1 MGWPS
6 PREACPEVR
15 VCCAGMRDFAEL
27 THLDTEV
34 LRSLLEAGEPP
45 ERVRAAWALALRL
58 GTTIR
63 SDLVQGSLTEPDPG
77 VRRHLVVVLAGYQE
91 RAVLATLARQDDDEA
106 VRAVAC
112 QYLAMISRPED
123 AESWRLLH
131 ERLEEEAS
139 DEVRRAAIAYLPPHT
154 PAFLRSAV
162 AARVG
167 DESLDVRRAVADRL
181 LEWAGLSGEGL
192 PEVLVSRLH
201 LEPELELRREWVRR
215 ACALGGEGQFLE
227 ALVDA
232 PEGTLRF
239 VLEVYVE
246 QRVRLPWESL
256 RPFTQLGRP
265 ELDSLV
271 MDLLVSGPQEE
282 ADVWLLELALESWR
296 QSSEKHDG
304 ENPWW
309 DAPDALA
316 CLEARLEAGHLKE
329 PGEWVKALARK
340 LWEAMAEGRRKAFAR
355 HLPWCTEP
363 EHGECFAEE
372 WRLDRTME
380 RLLELASRGDPRPGE

>member
-1 MGWPS
+1 
-6 PREACPEVR
+6 V
-15 VCCAGMRDFAEL
+15 
-27 THLDTEV
+27 
-34 LRSLLEAGEPP
+34 
-45 ERVRAAWALALRL
+45 
-58 GTTIR
+58 
-63 SDLVQGSLTEPDPG
+63 
-77 VRRHLVVVLAGYQE
+77 
-91 RAVLATLARQDDDEA
+91 
-106 VRAVAC
+106 
-112 QYLAMISRPED
+112 
-123 AESWRLLH
+123 LH
-131 ERLEEEAS
+131 ERLEEDAS
-139 DEVRRAAIAYLPPHT
+139 TEVRRAAIAHLPPHT

-167 DESLDVRRAVADRL
+167 DESVEVRRAVADKL

-201 LEPELELRREWVRR
+201 LEPDLELRREWVRR
-215 ACALGGEGQFLE
+215 ACSLGEARTLLE
-227 ALVDA
+227 ALLDA
-232 PEGTLRF
+232 SEETLRF
-239 VLEVYVE
+239 VLEVYVA

-256 RPFTQLGRP
+256 RPFTRSGRP

-296 QSSEKHDG
+296 QSAEKHDG

-309 DAPDALA
+309 DPPDALA

-340 LWEAMAEGRRKAFAR
+340 LWEAMVEGRRKAFAR

-363 EHGECFAEE
+363 EHVECFEEE

-380 RLLELASRGDPRPGE
+380 ALSGLASRGDPRPAE

>member
-1 MGWPS
+1 
-6 PREACPEVR
+6 
-15 VCCAGMRDFAEL
+15 MRDFAEL
-27 THLDTEV
+27 AHLDTEV

-63 SDLVQGSLTEPDPG
+63 PDLVQGSLTEPDPG

-123 AESWRLLH
+123 TESWRLLH
-131 ERLEEEAS
+131 ERLEEDAS
-139 DEVRRAAIAYLPPHT
+139 AEVRRAAIAYLPPHT

-162 AARVG
+162 AARAG

-215 ACALGGEGQFLE
+215 ACALGGEGALLE

-239 VLEVYVE
+239 VLEFYAA
-246 QRVRLPWESL
+246 QGVRLPWESL

-265 ELDSLV
+265 GLDSLL
-271 MDLLVSGPQEE
+271 MDLLEPGTQDE
-282 ADVWLLELALESWR
+282 ADAWLLEVALRSWR
-296 QSSEKHDG
+296 DSTEDDDRES
-304 ENPWW
+304 
-309 DAPDALA
+309 ARTARDALK
-316 CLEARLEAGHLKE
+316 CLEARLEAGHLRE
-329 PGEWVKALARK
+329 PDAWVCTLARK
-340 LWEAMAEGRRKAFAR
+340 LWEAMNEARRKALAW
-355 HLPWCTEP
+355 HLTQCEEP
-363 EHGECFAEE
+363 EHGECFEE
-372 WRLDRTME
+372 DWWFDRTME
-380 RLLELASRGDPRPGE
+380 RLSALASRGEPPARE

>member
-1 MGWPS
+1 
-6 PREACPEVR
+6 
-15 VCCAGMRDFAEL
+15 MRDFAEL
-27 THLDTEV
+27 AHLDTEE
-34 LRSLLEAGEPP
+34 LRSLLEAGEAP

-58 GTTIR
+58 GGTIR
-63 SDLVQGSLTEPDPG
+63 PDLVQGSLTEPDPG

-91 RAVLATLARQDDDEA
+91 RAVLATLARQDFDEA

-112 QYLAMISRPED
+112 QYLGMIGRPED
-123 AESWRLLH
+123 AESWRVLH
-131 ERLEEEAS
+131 ERLEEDAS
-139 DEVRRAAIAYLPPHT
+139 TEVRRAAIAHLPPHT

-167 DESLDVRRAVADRL
+167 DERVEVRRAVADKL
-181 LEWAGLSGEGL
+181 LAWAGLSGEGL

-201 LEPELELRREWVRR
+201 LEPDLELRREWVRR
-215 ACALGGEGQFLE
+215 ACSLGEARTLLE
-227 ALVDA
+227 ALLDA
-232 PEGTLRF
+232 SEETLRF
-239 VLEVYVE
+239 VLEVYVA

-256 RPFTQLGRP
+256 RPFTRSGRP

-296 QSSEKHDG
+296 QSAEKHDG

-309 DAPDALA
+309 DPPDALA
-316 CLEARLEAGHLKE
+316 CLEARLEAGHLEE

-340 LWEAMAEGRRKAFAR
+340 LWEAMVEGRRKALAR

-363 EHGECFAEE
+363 EHVECFEEE

-380 RLLELASRGDPRPGE
+380 ALARLAGLVTAGSAS